1 MMFKSLDNA
10 AGQSTD
16 QTGEKYISVR
26 ILQVI
31 TEELGFSQNQIAN
44 KLGEQLSTI
53 KYHMGIIAMVCG

>member
-10 AGQSTD
+10 ADQSTD

-44 KLGEQLSTI
+44 SWENS
-53 KYHMGIIAMVCG
+53 